1 MKFVISLFFFIIVPF
16 VHCQTNSKT
25 LKQEQQKIENKIQ
38 KTKSLLKKVKNNSEQ
53 SLNALKLINNQINS
67 REELVRI
74 YDNQVQMANLQLTEK
89 NQTIS
94 QLKQRIVNLK
104 KQYRA
109 MLIYAYMHR
118 SNFSG
123 IMYILSSSNYN
134 EAIKRNNYLKI
145 VAELQKKQFAIVLQN
160 QKKIN
165 GEIKNIITVKNEK
178 KIVINEKKKE
188 TGLIETDKKTKEA
201 TFNKYKKEEEKL
213 FVQLKS
219 EENKKQELKQRIS
232 EAIKKEILV
241 EQKKQAD
248 KIIEE
253 KAKKDK
259 LAKEKVK
266 KLAEDKK
273 ITSSK
278 EKTNGSSS
286 VDKNIK
292 NTENP
297 VSTVYIEP
305 QETIKMDKNFQ
316 FNKGK
321 LPWPVSSGSIT
332 ERYGRNPHPTLNGVV
347 TNNNGIDITCSEGSS
362 VRAVFEGEVT
372 SVFNIPGAGK
382 VIIIKHGNYRSVYSN
397 INENYV
403 KIGAKVS
410 TKQNIG
416 SLIKDGDFSVC
427 HLEIHQV
434 INGVTQS
441 LNPSLWISK

>member
-1 MKFVISLFFFIIVPF
+1 M
-16 VHCQTNSKT
+16 
-25 LKQEQQKIENKIQ
+25 
-38 KTKSLLKKVKNNSEQ
+38 
-53 SLNALKLINNQINS
+53 
-67 REELVRI
+67 
-74 YDNQVQMANLQLTEK
+74 
-89 NQTIS
+89 
-94 QLKQRIVNLK
+94 
-104 KQYRA
+104 
-109 MLIYAYMHR
+109 
-118 SNFSG
+118 
-123 IMYILSSSNYN
+123 
-134 EAIKRNNYLKI
+134 
-145 VAELQKKQFAIVLQN
+145 
-160 QKKIN
+160 
-165 GEIKNIITVKNEK
+165 
-178 KIVINEKKKE
+178 
-188 TGLIETDKKTKEA
+188 
-201 TFNKYKKEEEKL
+201 
-213 FVQLKS
+213 
-219 EENKKQELKQRIS
+219 
-232 EAIKKEILV
+232 V

-248 KIIEE
+248 KIILE
-253 KAKKDK
+253 KAKKEK
-259 LAKEKVK
+259 LAKEKEK

-278 EKTNGSSS
+278 EKTSGSST
-286 VDKNIK
+286 VDKNI
-292 NTENP
+292 NTGSA
-297 VSTVYIEP
+297 VSSVYIEP

-332 ERYGRNPHPTLNGVV
+332 ERYGRNRHPTLNGVV

>member
-89 NQTIS
+89 NQTIR
-94 QLKQRIVNLK
+94 QLKQRVVNLK

-109 MLIYAYMHR
+109 MLIYAYKHR

-165 GEIKNIITVKNEK
+165 GEIKNINTVKNEK

-232 EAIKKEILV
+232 EAIKKEIFT
-241 EQKKQAD
+241 EEKKKAD
-248 KIIEE
+248 KISAAN
-253 KAKKDK
+253 AKKLADDK
-259 LAKEKVK
+259 KIETAKEK
-266 KLAEDKK
+266 
-273 ITSSK
+273 SS
-278 EKTNGSSS
+278 ESSS
-286 VDKNIK
+286 VKNTK
-292 NTENP
+292 NTETP
-297 VSTVYIEP
+297 VSSVYIEP

-347 TNNNGIDITCSEGSS
+347 TNNNGIDITCSDGSY

>member
-94 QLKQRIVNLK
+94 QLKQRVVNLK

-109 MLIYAYMHR
+109 MLIYAYKHR

-232 EAIKKEILV
+232 EAIKKEIFA
-241 EQKKQAD
+241 EEKKKAD
-248 KIIEE
+248 KISAAN
-253 KAKKDK
+253 AKKLADDK
-259 LAKEKVK
+259 KIETAKEK
-266 KLAEDKK
+266 
-273 ITSSK
+273 SS
-278 EKTNGSSS
+278 ESSS
-286 VDKNIK
+286 VKNTK

-305 QETIKMDKNFQ
+305 QETIKMDKSFQ